1 MSSTVSTVITK
12 LVHDYGNVSTYC
24 NETAVKTKTLALAV
38 KENIVYRNIWLGNT
52 YKRERQRERRRETE
66 ERDRGERQRERGSER
81 WWFMSTIPQGKT
93 VFYLIQ
99 FKNGCLAVFF
109 HMLTQSVRFYT
120 IQRVQMFEKDY
131 SSNRQ

>member
-66 ERDRGERQRERGSER
+66 ERDRGERQRERE
-81 WWFMSTIPQGKT
+81 
-93 VFYLIQ
+93 
-99 FKNGCLAVFF
+99 
-109 HMLTQSVRFYT
+109 
-120 IQRVQMFEKDY
+120 
-131 SSNRQ
+131 